1 MMDVFSVQN
10 APRSHPAAHRSDG
23 DPVVP
28 SRCVLVADDERFIV
42 DLISTLLEEE
52 GFQVLKAYD
61 GEEAWE
67 LARRNRPALV
77 ISDVSMPRLD
87 GLGLLNRLRGACGL
101 SQTPVILMSAA
112 RRAIDVDRAAFVP
125 KPFDIDGMLSLIE
138 TELAAN

>member
-1 MMDVFSVQN
+1 MDVFSVHSV
-10 APRSHPAAHRSDG
+10 PRSDPAAHRPDG

-87 GLGLLNRLRGACGL
+87 GLGLLDRLRGTRGL
-101 SQTPVILMSAA
+101 SQTPVILMISA
-112 RRAIDVDRAAFVP
+112 RRPLDVDRAASGP
-125 KPFDIDGMLSLIE
+125 TPFDIDAMLSLIE